1 MTGLMADSENSNWR
15 ETLKVLGP
23 GPYRRYILGESV
35 SMTGTWMQAMAQ
47 GYIMTT
53 LTSSAFMLGV
63 VSFASGIPT
72 LLLTMAGGSAADRL
86 DKRWILI
93 ATLVMQIGLALLTGY
108 LVMTHQIQLWHVMAM
123 AVALGVATAFEMPAA
138 AALVPEIV
146 KKEQIREAIAIDRAV
161 FHGTRLVGPASAG
174 MVVATWGAATAFF
187 LNALSFIPLIAAL
200 LTIQPRAIGTPEEE
214 AKRAGGMKDGFDYV
228 RQDKPT
234 LAMIVLM
241 GLQTIFVFPVFAVML
256 PLYATQVLHSGAE
269 GMGLLASASG
279 VGSLI
284 GTLAL
289 LAIAPSKRLG
299 RMAIAVGAIV
309 VALAGLAGA
318 QTLWVAIAAM
328 AMMSGGVSTMFGLA
342 NTIVQ
347 ERAPDYL
354 RGRVSAVAG
363 LSFFGLMPF
372 AGLGIT
378 ALSDLIGMRP
388 TLGISAV
395 VYAVVAVLILAG
407 PGGRAV
413 KEASVLPV
421 APSP

>member
-1 MTGLMADSENSNWR
+1 MAGLMAEDEKKTWRDS
-15 ETLKVLGP
+15 LAVLGP
-23 GPYRRYILGESV
+23 GPYRRYIMGETV

-53 LTSSAFMLGV
+53 LTSSALMLGL

-93 ATLVMQIGLALLTGY
+93 VTLVIQIVLALVTGY
-108 LVMTHQIQLWHVMAM
+108 LVLTKQIQLWHVMAM
-123 AVALGVATAFEMPAA
+123 AVGLGVATAFEMPAA
-138 AALVPEIV
+138 AAFVPEIV
-146 KKEQIREAIAIDRAV
+146 KKEQIRDAIAIDRAI
-161 FHGTRLVGPASAG
+161 FHGTRLVGPATAG
-174 MVVATWGAATAFF
+174 MVVAVWGAATAFF
-187 LNALSFIPLIAAL
+187 LNALSFLPLIGAL
-200 LTIQPRAIGTPEEE
+200 LTIKARTLGTPEEE
-214 AKRAGGMKDGFDYV
+214 AKRAGGMKEGFDFV

-241 GLQTIFVFPVFAVML
+241 SLQTIFVFPVFAVML
-256 PLYATQVLHSGAE
+256 PLYATQVLKSGAE

-289 LAIAPSKRLG
+289 LTILPSQRLG
-299 RMAIAVGAIV
+299 RMGLAAGALV
-309 VALAGLAGA
+309 LALAGLAWA
-318 QTLWVAIAAM
+318 QTLWIGLAAM
-328 AMMSGGVSTMFGLA
+328 AMLSGGVSTMFGLA

-378 ALSDLIGMRP
+378 ALSDVIGMRL
-388 TLGISAV
+388 TLGISAA
-395 VYAVVAVLILAG
+395 VYGVVALVVLAG

-413 KEASVLPV
+413 RAASVEPGE
-421 APSP
+421 A

>member
-1 MTGLMADSENSNWR
+1 MGDLMDEHEKTNWR
-15 ETLKVLGP
+15 DTLAVLGP

-47 GYIMTT
+47 GYVMTT
-53 LTSSAFMLGV
+53 LTSSALMLGL

-93 ATLVMQIGLALLTGY
+93 ITLIIQVLLALATAY
-108 LVMTHQIQLWHVMAM
+108 LVWTKQIQLWHVMAM
-123 AVALGVATAFEMPAA
+123 SVVLGIATAFEMPAA

-146 KKEQIREAIAIDRAV
+146 RKDQIKDAIAIDRAV
-161 FHGTRLVGPASAG
+161 FHGTRLVGPAAAG
-174 MVVATWGAATAFF
+174 MVVSVWGAATAFVM
-187 LNALSFIPLIAAL
+187 NALSFIPLMVAL

-214 AKRAGGMKDGFDYV
+214 ARRAGGMKEGFDFV
-228 RQDKPT
+228 KQDRPT

-256 PLYATQVLHSGAE
+256 PLYATEVLKAGPE

-289 LAIAPSKRLG
+289 LTIRPSQRFGRTAAAMGVIVLALG
-299 RMAIAVGAIV
+299 
-309 VALAGLAGA
+309 GLAGA
-318 QTLWVAIAAM
+318 QHLWMGLLAM
-328 AMMSGGVSTMFGLA
+328 AMLSGGSSTMFGLA

-372 AGLGIT
+372 AGLGVT
-378 ALSDLIGMRP
+378 ALSDVIGMRE
-388 TLGISAV
+388 TLALSTGI
-395 VYAVVAVLILAG
+395 YLLVAIAILVG

-413 KEASVLPV
+413 RESAQP
-421 APSP
+421 APETA

>member
-1 MTGLMADSENSNWR
+1 MAEHEKTTWR
-15 ETLKVLGP
+15 DTLGVLGP

-47 GYIMTT
+47 GFVMTT
-53 LTSSAFMLGV
+53 LTSSAFMLGL

-86 DKRWILI
+86 DKRLILI
-93 ATLVMQIGLALLTGY
+93 ATLVVQIGLAILTGY
-108 LVMTHQIQLWHVMAM
+108 LVMTKQIQLWHVMAM
-123 AVALGVATAFEMPAA
+123 AGVLGIVTAFEMPAA

-146 KKEQIREAIAIDRAV
+146 KKEQIKDAIAIDRAV
-161 FHGTRLVGPASAG
+161 FHGTRLVGPAAAG
-174 MVVATWGAATAFF
+174 MVVSVWGAATAFF
-187 LNALSFIPLIAAL
+187 LNALSFLPLIAAL

-214 AKRAGGMKDGFDYV
+214 AMRAGGMKDGFDYV

-241 GLQTIFVFPVFAVML
+241 SLQTIFVFPVFAVML
-256 PLYATQVLHSGAE
+256 PLYASGILKTGAE

-289 LAIAPSKRLG
+289 LTIRPAQRFARAG
-299 RMAIAVGAIV
+299 FAMGVIV
-309 VALAGLAGA
+309 LALAGLAGA
-318 QTLWVAIAAM
+318 QHLWVGLVAM
-328 AMMSGGVSTMFGLA
+328 AMLSGGTSTMFGLA

-372 AGLGIT
+372 AGLGVT
-378 ALSDLIGMRP
+378 ALSDAIGMRE
-388 TLGISAV
+388 TLAASAV
-395 VYAVVAVLILAG
+395 IYALVAFAVLLG

-413 KEASVLPV
+413 RETA
-421 APSP
+421 APAVETA